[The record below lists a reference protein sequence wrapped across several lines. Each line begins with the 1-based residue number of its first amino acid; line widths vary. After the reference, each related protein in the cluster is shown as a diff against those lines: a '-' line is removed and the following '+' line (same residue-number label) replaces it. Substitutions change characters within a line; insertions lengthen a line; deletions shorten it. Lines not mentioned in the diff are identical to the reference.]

1 MTNVKPWTMS
11 SSNHPLL
18 SFRKQSSR
26 RWNEMIPLFV
36 QRFQSKDGMQWNEYI
51 FFSLLIFFGWQ
62 QFVDEN
68 LSVEIEKKIKWM
80 ADINAGLG
88 RSTLICWKMSS
99 EEERTTKKS
108 NSKTFNEIRRLND
121 QLSDLRQCQCDKN
134 NSERA
139 LSLLKTL

>member
-1 MTNVKPWTMS
+1 
-11 SSNHPLL
+11 
-18 SFRKQSSR
+18 
-26 RWNEMIPLFV
+26 MIPLFV
-36 QRFQSKDGMQWNEYI
+36 QRFQSKDGMQWNEYV

-108 NSKTFNEIRRLND
+108 NS
-121 QLSDLRQCQCDKN
+121 
-134 NSERA
+134 
-139 LSLLKTL
+139 